1 MYSENLNL
9 QKTTVFHLNTI
20 GSLIVFISLPDELY
34 DDPKSMKF
42 FHKCENNQIEIRI
55 KGKNGKLLLDY
66 KYNFKNNSLSVINI
80 KETLPKIISLS
91 SKENNNK
98 IKYLVIKYSI
108 TKSAINDYFF
118 SDKILNFDTLYDYLE
133 KNIEKKLQKDFK
145 KLKLNS
151 IFCKNCKQNYS
162 IQPKEIIFDYDA
174 VRIEQNFEE
183 FFNCKNNFDSFM
195 KNTQATEGIGN
206 LKKTYEIKYNLD
218 NLYFWIFEKYLDND
232 ENNNNENKNYIINN
246 GEKLIF
252 CQNCGEIIGKKE
264 EYCNILFNKLYF
276 NSISLKLII
285 DDNEQIPFEIDNIFN
300 VDYLNI
306 LLVYSI
312 NKGNKFFKFVNKKKQ
327 SEIIFE
333 TKMNIIGLINKDDD
347 EIINEKNIFLIDNYI
362 NKFEVVFKNIN
373 ENENKEDLVEQI
385 YLNDEDFVM
394 LGNIIEE
401 NIKIY
406 LNEFFFYK
414 LLTNENKKYY
424 CFSFPKKL

>member
-1 MYSENLNL
+1 MNNENLNL

-20 GSLIVFISLPDELY
+20 GALIIFISLPDELY
-34 DDPKSMKF
+34 DEPKSMKF

-151 IFCKNCKQNYS
+151 IFCKNCKKNYL

-218 NLYFWIFEKYLDND
+218 NLYFWIFEKNLDNDDND
-232 ENNNNENKNYIINN
+232 ENNKDIINN
-246 GEKLIF
+246 GEKLIL

-362 NKFEVVFKNIN
+362 NMFEVVFKNIN

>member
-1 MYSENLNL
+1 
-9 QKTTVFHLNTI
+9 
-20 GSLIVFISLPDELY
+20 
-34 DDPKSMKF
+34 MKF

-118 SDKILNFDTLYDYLE
+118 SDKILNFNTLYDYLE

-151 IFCKNCKQNYS
+151 IFCKNCKKNYL

-218 NLYFWIFEKYLDND
+218 NLYFWI
-232 ENNNNENKNYIINN
+232 
-246 GEKLIF
+246 
-252 CQNCGEIIGKKE
+252 
-264 EYCNILFNKLYF
+264 
-276 NSISLKLII
+276 
-285 DDNEQIPFEIDNIFN
+285 
-300 VDYLNI
+300 
-306 LLVYSI
+306 
-312 NKGNKFFKFVNKKKQ
+312 
-327 SEIIFE
+327 
-333 TKMNIIGLINKDDD
+333 
-347 EIINEKNIFLIDNYI
+347 
-362 NKFEVVFKNIN
+362 
-373 ENENKEDLVEQI
+373 
-385 YLNDEDFVM
+385 
-394 LGNIIEE
+394 
-401 NIKIY
+401 
-406 LNEFFFYK
+406 
-414 LLTNENKKYY
+414 
-424 CFSFPKKL
+424 

>member
-1 MYSENLNL
+1 MNNENLNL

-20 GSLIVFISLPDELY
+20 GALIIFISLPDELY

-55 KGKNGKLLLDY
+55 KGKSGKLLINY

-80 KETLPKIISLS
+80 KETLPKIISLF
-91 SKENNNK
+91 SKENDNK
-98 IKYLVIKYSI
+98 IKYLTIKYSI

-151 IFCKNCKQNYS
+151 LFCKNCKQNYL

-195 KNTQATEGIGN
+195 KNSQATEGIEN

-218 NLYFWIFEKYLDND
+218 NLYLWIFDKYLDNED
-232 ENNNNENKNYIINN
+232 NNENKMDIIND
-246 GEKLIF
+246 EDKLIL
-252 CQNCGEIIGKKE
+252 CQNCKEIIGKKE
-264 EYCNILFNKLYF
+264 EYCSILFNKIFF
-276 NSISLKLII
+276 NSINIKLII
-285 DDNEQIPFEIDNIFN
+285 DNNEQLPFDIDNIFN

-312 NKGNKFFKFVNKKKQ
+312 NKGNKFFKFVNKVKQ
-327 SEIIFE
+327 SEIVFE
-333 TKMNIIGLINKDDD
+333 TKMNIIGLLNKDNDN
-347 EIINEKNIFLIDNYI
+347 EFINENNTFFIDNYI
-362 NKFEVVFKNIN
+362 NMFEVVFKNIN
-373 ENENKEDLVEQI
+373 ENEIKEDLVEQI
-385 YLNDEDFVM
+385 YLSDQDFIK
-394 LGNIIEE
+394 LENIIEE

>member
-1 MYSENLNL
+1 MNNENLNL

-20 GSLIVFISLPDELY
+20 GALIIFISLPDELY

-80 KETLPKIISLS
+80 KETLPKIISLF
-91 SKENNNK
+91 SKENDNK
-98 IKYLVIKYSI
+98 IKYLNIKYSI

-133 KNIEKKLQKDFK
+133 KKIEKKLQKDFK

-151 IFCKNCKQNYS
+151 LFCKNCKQNYL

-195 KNTQATEGIGN
+195 KNSQATEGIEN

-218 NLYFWIFEKYLDND
+218 NLYLWIFDKYLDNED
-232 ENNNNENKNYIINN
+232 NNENKMDIIND
-246 GEKLIF
+246 EDKLIL
-252 CQNCGEIIGKKE
+252 CQNCKEIIGKKE
-264 EYCNILFNKLYF
+264 EYCSILFNKIFF
-276 NSISLKLII
+276 NSTNLNLII
-285 DDNEQIPFEIDNIFN
+285 DNNEQLPFDIDNIFN
-300 VDYLNI
+300 KV
-306 LLVYSI
+306 
-312 NKGNKFFKFVNKKKQ
+312 KQ
-327 SEIIFE
+327 SEIVFE
-333 TKMNIIGLINKDDD
+333 TKMNIIGLLNKDNDN
-347 EIINEKNIFLIDNYI
+347 EFINENNTFFIDNYI
-362 NKFEVVFKNIN
+362 NMFEVVCKNIN
-373 ENENKEDLVEQI
+373 ENEIKEDLVEQI
-385 YLNDEDFVM
+385 FLSEQDFIK
-394 LGNIIEE
+394 LETIIEE